1 MIQNLGCGESIG
13 TAPVNL
19 AAPVNLFPTA
29 RQVGATSSGA
39 TPARGVNRK
48 VVIDAKSFLTVEMT
62 LNMLHNRGAA
72 SDWFCQVRQG
82 RG

>member
-1 MIQNLGCGESIG
+1 MIQNLGCGESIS
-13 TAPVNL
+13 